1 MKFRGMGRN
10 TSLCL
15 LALALTAATLVAAD
29 RLFPPNLSR
38 LDNLSLA
45 VESSNGVILS
55 VLPSTDGY
63 YRLPATVSEVDPK
76 FLNLLIKT
84 EDKRFYEHPG
94 VDPIAM
100 ARAVGQFFSHG
111 HVVSGGSTLTM
122 QVARLLTPH
131 PHNVIGKLQDI
142 ARALQLEA
150 HFSKPQIL
158 AMYLTLAPYGGN
170 IEGVRAASLIY
181 FQQEPA
187 HLTTAEAALLVALPR
202 SPERL
207 RPDRHL
213 AAALAATRRVL
224 TLASLPAD
232 FAATDLPPL
241 ARHNFPVLA
250 PHLAERLRGM
260 GVSGVVETTL
270 DAQLQTAAANLAAR
284 ELFFAAPN
292 ASIAALIID
301 NRTRNILAYLGG
313 SNFFSAGGMVDMV
326 RATRSPGSTLKPFI
340 YAMALDDDLI
350 TPGTSIEDAP
360 IDFAGYAPQDFDKSF
375 RGMVT
380 VREAL
385 QQSYNLPA
393 VQLLRA
399 IGPARFAATLAGA
412 GAPLTLPGG
421 APSLPIALG
430 GAGISLQNLAM
441 LYAALANGGRAEL
454 LRFVSAPPG
463 ATTTIMTPTAAAQIA
478 AILRGTP
485 PPDGIAPTDRPI
497 AYKTGTSYGF
507 RDAWAAGFSPAYTV
521 VVWTG
526 RTDGTPSPG
535 AYGRLTAAPILFKL
549 FALLPPEAAEAVA
562 APPYQAPALQT
573 FNAQPA
579 FIKHRPQIL
588 FPPAGAT
595 LQVTDSG
602 STIPISLE
610 AQGGAPPYRW
620 VINGAMLPAA
630 PIGISMSWQ
639 PPGPGFAHIA
649 VIDKNDSATSEDI
662 AMH

>member
-1 MKFRGMGRN
+1 
-10 TSLCL
+10 
-15 LALALTAATLVAAD
+15 
-29 RLFPPNLSR
+29 
-38 LDNLSLA
+38 
-45 VESSNGVILS
+45 VESNNGGILS
-55 VLPSTDGY
+55 VLPSQDGY
-63 YRLPATVSEVDPK
+63 YRLPATGAEVDPK
-76 FLNLLIKT
+76 FLSLLVKT

-100 ARAVGQFFSHG
+100 ARAVGQFLTRG
-111 HVVSGGSTLTM
+111 HVVSGGSTITM

-131 PHNVIGKLQDI
+131 RHTVAGKLQDI

-150 HFSKPQIL
+150 HFSKQQIL

-213 AAALAATRRVL
+213 AAGLAASRRVL
-224 TLASLPAD
+224 TLAALSPN
-232 FAATDLPPL
+232 FPATDLPPL
-241 ARHNFPVLA
+241 ARHKFPQLA

-260 GVSGVVETTL
+260 GFSGVTETTL
-270 DAQLQTAAANLAAR
+270 DPELQTATNALAAR
-284 ELFFAAPN
+284 ELSFLPAN
-292 ASIAALIID
+292 ANIAAIIID

-313 SNFFSAGGMVDMV
+313 ANFFSAGGMVDMV

-350 TPGTSIEDAP
+350 TPQTRIEDTP
-360 IDFAGYAPQDFDKSF
+360 IDIAGYAPRDFDKSF
-375 RGMVT
+375 RGVVT

-399 IGPARFAATLAGA
+399 VGPARFAATLAGA
-412 GAPLTLPGG
+412 GAPLALPGG

-441 LYAALANGGRAEL
+441 LYAALANGGRAGA
-454 LRFVSAPPG
+454 LRFVAGPPG
-463 ATTTIMTPTAAAQIA
+463 PTTAIMTATAAAQIA

-485 PPDGIAPTDRPI
+485 APDGIAPADRPI

-535 AYGRLTAAPILFKL
+535 AYGRLTAAPIMFKL
-549 FALLPPEAAEAVA
+549 FDLLPPEAAEPVQD
-562 APPYQAPALQT
+562 APATAPALRS

-579 FIKHRPQIL
+579 FIRPRPEIL

-602 STIPISLE
+602 GTIPISLE

-639 PPGPGFAHIA
+639 PPGAGFAHIA
-649 VIDKNDSATSEDI
+649 VIDKNESATSEDI
-662 AMH
+662 SMH